1 MPAAIDAHR
10 PFDPERFLRIVDRVY
25 AASCGETSWDRA
37 LEEMCRVGGYGGCT
51 LSSID
56 PVERRSVLF
65 AGYWPGN
72 LATGFT
78 SDRTPGNPL
87 LTDEVLRS
95 MPGTLWRDR
104 GIMAPALLAT
114 TAFWTDWMRPRG
126 FAAWTCLLLGRD
138 GSQVVCLEVY
148 DRHGGASG
156 GCDGHDLLAR
166 LASHLS
172 RAWRV
177 GRTARVHVQNAATL
191 ASGGPRSEPRHPASR
206 ASDVAGAP
214 AVNRLRAEFG
224 LTRAEARLALYL
236 AEGASLPSMAQ
247 AFDVKLTTIR
257 SQLQQVFSK
266 TGTCRQAE
274 LVALLLSHGYGQRA
288 IPIEPARGVSRP
300 RSRDAIPALQHGA

>member
-51 LSSID
+51 LSRID
-56 PVERRSVLF
+56 RVERRSVLF
-65 AGYWPGN
+65 AGYRPGD
-72 LATGFT
+72 LATST
-78 SDRTPGNPL
+78 ASDRTPGNPL

-104 GIMAPALLAT
+104 GIMVPALLAT

-126 FAAWTCLLLGRD
+126 FAAWTCLVLGRD

-148 DRHGGASG
+148 DRQRDASIG
-156 GCDGHDLLAR
+156 EDGHDLLAR
-166 LASHLS
+166 LAPHLS
-172 RAWRV
+172 RGWRL
-177 GRTARVHVQNAATL
+177 GRTARLAVQHGAAL
-191 ASGGPRSEPRHPASR
+191 VSGGPLLEPRHPALP
-206 ASDVAGAP
+206 ASELAGAQ

-224 LTRAEARLALYL
+224 LTRAEARLALHL
-236 AEGASLPSMAQ
+236 AEGASLPSMARV
-247 AFDVKLTTIR
+247 FDVKLTTIR
-257 SQLQQVFSK
+257 SQLQQVFAK

-274 LVALLLSHGYGQRA
+274 LVAVLLSHGYGQRA
-288 IPIEPARGVSRP
+288 SPVEPAQGVPRP